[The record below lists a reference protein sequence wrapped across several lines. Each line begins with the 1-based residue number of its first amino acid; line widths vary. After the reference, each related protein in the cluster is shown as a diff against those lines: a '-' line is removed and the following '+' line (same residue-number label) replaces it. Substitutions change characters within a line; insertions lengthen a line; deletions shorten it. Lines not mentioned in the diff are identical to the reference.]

1 MARYLLA
8 EKPLIPWDGE
18 ETAILVGSW
27 LAPEWTEEDYHQFN
41 VETIPYH
48 WDDRKKLE
56 MDMDYSKSII
66 EEFLVRITG
75 ELNRIHG
82 INKSPKFWR
91 ILVGEWLY
99 LLVQISLDRT
109 EMLKTA
115 ARLYDAKLLIG
126 ENLKVPRAQ
135 LSISE
140 FLQDIR
146 NPKWNSEFIALLA
159 KLSEEGQTRLPPVN
173 FADYEKS
180 LNQSTIS
187 VSSKPH
193 TILKIT
199 KFFAC
204 KLNRLTPRIQITK
217 TYLNRIDEFR
227 LALKLRTIPIL
238 FQSQSISPTLENL
251 ERGSFQL
258 GQEGDDQL
266 ETLLS
271 LLIPLLLPVTYFEG
285 FNYCT
290 HEAVREFGATTP
302 KAIVTANDFSGN
314 ELWKFWA
321 AHSAEQGSKIVILQH
336 GGLYGINA
344 KSLMQDYEISI
355 ADEYLSWGW
364 SEKQLPQVVPAPA
377 TKLISRNQRTQSSYS
392 DKECSLLLVTFEMPL
407 MSYWL
412 ASMPIGPQVAEAVE
426 LNYQIVARLS
436 KELQHELRVKTFPQ
450 DFGLKQREKFA
461 SQFGNE
467 CLSETSLTFGEAL
480 KSAKLVLS
488 TYNATTFIESM
499 HMNIPTIMCWDPK
512 LWEVTPEAQR
522 YFDKLVECNVMFYS
536 ATECAE
542 FLNASWEF
550 ISEWWQ
556 SDLVQRAVQDFLKA
570 YGYTGNDPIS
580 EISKIIRSASAR
592 D

>member
-1 MARYLLA
+1 
-8 EKPLIPWDGE
+8 
-18 ETAILVGSW
+18 
-27 LAPEWTEEDYHQFN
+27 
-41 VETIPYH
+41 
-48 WDDRKKLE
+48 
-56 MDMDYSKSII
+56 MDYTKSLV
-66 EEFLVRITG
+66 EEFLLRITD

-82 INKSPKFWR
+82 IKKSPKFWR

-115 ARLYDAKLLIG
+115 AQLYDAKLVIG
-126 ENLKVPRAQ
+126 ENLKVPRAH

-159 KLSEEGQTRLPPVN
+159 KLSEEGQTRLSPLK
-173 FADYEKS
+173 FADYEKCI
-180 LNQSTIS
+180 NQSTIS
-187 VSSKPH
+187 VSSKHH
-193 TILKIT
+193 TILRIT

-217 TYLNRIDEFR
+217 NYLNRVDEFR

-271 LLIPLLLPVTYFEG
+271 LLIPTLLPVAYFEG

-321 AHSAEQGSKIVILQH
+321 SNSAEQGSKIIILQH

-364 SEKQLPQVVPAPA
+364 SEKKLPQVVPAPA
-377 TKLISRNQRTQSSYS
+377 TKLISRNQRTQNSRSN
-392 DKECSLLLVTFEMPL
+392 KEGSLLLVTFEMPL

-412 ASMPIGPQVAEAVE
+412 ASMPIGPQVAEAVD
-426 LNYQIVARLS
+426 LNYQIVERLS
-436 KELQHELRVKTFPQ
+436 KELQDEFRVRAFPQ
-450 DFGLKQREKFA
+450 DFGLKQRERFA
-461 SQFGNE
+461 SRFGNE
-467 CLSETSLTFGEAL
+467 CLSDSNVTFDDAL
-480 KSAKLVLS
+480 RGAKLVLS

-499 HMNIPTIMCWDPK
+499 YMNIPTIVCWDPK
-512 LWEVTPEAQR
+512 LWEVTPEAQLH
-522 YFDKLVECNVMFYS
+522 FDRLVECNVMFYS

-556 SDLVQRAVQDFLKA
+556 SDLIQRAVQDFLNA
-570 YGYTGNDPIS
+570 YGYTGSAPIS
-580 EISKIIRSASAR
+580 EISKLIKSASAR